1 MQDPFLR
8 LFIYQEIEPQNN
20 SCVVKCAILDGE
32 SLDPIQKK
40 AHGTT
45 KSEAL

>member
-1 MQDPFLR
+1 MQDPFPR
-8 LFIYQEIEPQNN
+8 IFIYQEIDPQNN
-20 SCVVKCAILDGE
+20 SCVVKFAILDGE